1 MRSANGEDAIDA
13 SGKAASPDRIIL
25 VVCPTHRDYRELPRL
40 SSPGISYIFH
50 DYASTSLEDLVSNP
64 DRAKDLAADPL
75 DEIEAILA
83 KARGLKLAG
92 VITSDDYPGS
102 ALAAAVAQRLGL
114 PGPDPA
120 VVLLCQHK
128 YLARVAQAKHVP
140 QAVPS
145 FALIDVAGDVLVP
158 DGLRF
163 PLFVKPVKSFFSIG
177 AERVNSAAELAALL
191 PHWNNLDQFFQPLER
206 MLEHYTGATIGTKR
220 LIAEGLLKGEQVTV
234 EGYVHGGVAT
244 IFGVVDS
251 IMFPGTLAFSRFD
264 YPSHLP
270 PGVQRRMGE
279 IAATTMQG
287 LGFDNGI
294 FNIEIMYDA
303 EPDRI
308 SIIEIN
314 PRMASQFADL
324 YEKVDGTNSFS
335 VLLDIAQGRTP
346 RFTRRQG
353 RFEFA
358 ASCVLRSFHDSVLV
372 AVPSEADITRLA
384 GIYPDI
390 RVELHATPGRK
401 LSDEFQDGK
410 SYRYGVLNLG
420 GRDLADVLEQFESCR
435 AQLGIELLS
444 IETSQDARADL
455 PRESMAP
462 AHNASGGERPPSAA
476 SDEIAALPASCPSN
490 SSRSS
495 RKRTTRGYRRRGTT
509 GCRIADPS

>member
-1 MRSANGEDAIDA
+1 MSVNGEDAIDA
-13 SGKAASPDRIIL
+13 SGEAASPERIIL
-25 VVCPTHRDYRELPRL
+25 VICPTHRDHRELPRI
-40 SSPGISYIFH
+40 SPPGIDYIFH

-83 KARGLKLAG
+83 KVRGLELAG

-102 ALAAAVAQRLGL
+102 ALAAVVAQRLGL

-120 VVLLCQHK
+120 AVLLCQHK
-128 YLARVAQAKHVP
+128 YLARVEQARHVP

-145 FALIDVAGDVLVP
+145 FALIDVADDAPLPGE
-158 DGLRF
+158 LRF

-191 PHWNNLDQFFQPLER
+191 PHWNRLGQFFQPLER
-206 MLEHYTGATIGTKR
+206 MLERFVGATIGTKR

-234 EGYVHGGVAT
+234 EGYVHGGAAT

-251 IMFPGTLAFSRFD
+251 ILFPGTLAFSRFD
-264 YPSHLP
+264 YPSRLP

-279 IAATTMQG
+279 IATTTMQG

-294 FNIEIMYDA
+294 FNIEMMYDA
-303 EPDRI
+303 EADRI
-308 SIIEIN
+308 AIIEIN

-346 RFTRRQG
+346 HFTRRQG
-353 RFEFA
+353 RYAFA
-358 ASCVLRSFHDSVLV
+358 ASCVLRSFHDSLVV
-372 AVPSEADITRLA
+372 AVPGEAEIERLA
-384 GIYPDI
+384 GVYPDI

-435 AQLGIELLS
+435 ARLGIELLPV
-444 IETSQDARADL
+444 EASQDRRLDV
-455 PRESMAP
+455 PRESMMP
-462 AHNASGGERPPSAA
+462 AHNVSGGEHPPSAA
-476 SDEIAALPASCPSN
+476 
-490 SSRSS
+490 
-495 RKRTTRGYRRRGTT
+495 
-509 GCRIADPS
+509 